1 MDDEAKQFP
10 DESLGMY
17 RQWMEI
23 FAENSD
29 RIEDISFLAELMWQ
43 RVYTKAPEEFKPL
56 LLPGLEGAV
65 DHAAKAYQAR
75 Y

>member
-1 MDDEAKQFP
+1 
-10 DESLGMY
+10 
-17 RQWMEI
+17 MEI